1 MSAECTQFIAGGGRK
16 GNRCTTCRQKQHR
29 HPTPS
34 DGNPPVTTNLV
45 STQQHAASCPPPP
58 ENPVQDILDRYTRSH
73 SQPRIITPQLELV
86 RHEVVSGLRK
96 MPPRA
101 AKVKTLTRGFM
112 PVNAMTRTST
122 SSRVQVERAVKIGML
137 FMTPRG
143 LGQVS
148 VQYIL
153 RVCI

>member
-16 GNRCTTCRQKQHR
+16 GNQCTTCRQKQHR

-122 SSRVQVERAVKIGML
+122 SSRVQVERTVKIGML